1 MKRLLFTIILFNI
14 SQAVLADTL
23 AGIDYECREA
33 KIDLKQD
40 IENPMPIMLHGKDRV
55 SWYEANRKVSN
66 RIKGR
71 LQLNDGVGSAENGKL
86 RLNARG
92 ITFPDGPSI
101 IDVNVEYLL
110 ASTPKSQSHYRA
122 GSSFALR
129 GDEIGAMDFSD
140 AGEYNV
146 HIQCSFSPVK

>member
-1 MKRLLFTIILFNI
+1 MKKLITTIILLSI

-23 AGIDYECREA
+23 PGVDYECREA
-33 KIDLKQD
+33 KIDLKQA

-71 LQLNDGVGSAENGKL
+71 LQLNDGAGSAENGKL

-92 ITFPDGPSI
+92 VTFPTGLSI
-101 IDVNVEYLL
+101 LDVNTEYLL
-110 ASTPKSQSHYRA
+110 ASTPKSQSYYRA
-122 GSSFALR
+122 GSSFALK

-146 HIQCSFSPVK
+146 HIQCSFSPVR